1 VRLNKTSA
9 SMPYHFA
16 RWLLVLACMGGWI
29 GGTSANERSAERLNI
44 GQALRG
50 EITSA
55 DRLNYNDGS
64 RSKLYRFTA
73 KPGEVLSFQTTGAL
87 KARLTLHVDGEQ
99 VAQSQSH
106 EDHSEGNSALSYRV
120 DSPQPHILAVSGQD
134 HRAYGPFRLSSE
146 ALDLYAGGTLTP
158 DVTVHDW
165 LGAEPREL
173 ALQIDR
179 AGLYQIDMISDEFDT
194 KLELTGNGQ
203 SLSNDDGGEGTNSRL
218 VTELSPGRYT
228 LRATG
233 YASAARG
240 LYRLTAAAYALPEGT
255 QLQNSGAL
263 LVNGPELTGM
273 FSGQARVY
281 ELQLEQRQL
290 VTIDMRSD
298 MFDAYLELSGP
309 NVSREDDDSGERLN
323 ARIRAILEPGR
334 YQVTAR
340 SAGNRSN
347 AGMFQ
352 LAASGREVPEN
363 SGGPLT
369 IGQSSQSEL
378 LPGLPNQHTF
388 TVGQAGRYV
397 IEMTS
402 DDVDSYLRL
411 YWNGDA
417 IDEDDDSGRALNAR
431 IERHLSPGNYVI
443 EASAVDDGSG
453 SYQIEVR
460 QR

>member
-1 VRLNKTSA
+1 VRLNKMRD
-9 SMPYHFA
+9 SMYPHFA
-16 RWLLVLACMGGWI
+16 HWLLVLACTGGWI
-29 GGTSANERSAERLNI
+29 GAASANERSAERLNL
-44 GQALRG
+44 GQELRG

-73 KPGEVLSFQTTGAL
+73 KPGEVLSFQTSGAL

-106 EDHSEGNSALSYRV
+106 EDNIEDNTALSYRV
-120 DSPQPHILAVSGQD
+120 NSTQPHILAVSGQD
-134 HRAYGPFRLSSE
+134 HRLNSE
-146 ALDLYAGGTLTP
+146 VLDLYAGGTLTP
-158 DVTVHDW
+158 DVTIHDW
-165 LGAEPREL
+165 LGTDPREL

-179 AGLYQIDMISDEFDT
+179 AGLYQIDMVSDEFDT

-233 YASAARG
+233 YASTARG
-240 LYRLTAAAYALPEGT
+240 LYRLTAAAYALPEGV

-263 LVNGPELTGM
+263 VVNSPELTGM

-334 YQVTAR
+334 YQITAR
-340 SAGNRSN
+340 AAGSRSN
-347 AGMFQ
+347 AGVFQ

-369 IGQSSQSEL
+369 IGQSSNSEL
-378 LPGLPNQHTF
+378 LPGLPNQHPF
-388 TVGQAGRYV
+388 TVRQAGRYV

-402 DDVDSYLRL
+402 DAVDSYLRL
-411 YWNGDA
+411 YRNGDA
-417 IDEDDDSGRALNAR
+417 IDEDDDSGQALNAR
-431 IERHLSPGNYVI
+431 IERHLSPGDYMI